1 MCRTITVRNM
11 RLKKRLAAGLSG
23 RKGQAT
29 IEYVLMLGTIL
40 VVLSAFMMAFNKDI
54 VRIFFS
60 FIGML
65 LGY

>member
-1 MCRTITVRNM
+1 MLNM
-11 RLKKRLAAGLSG
+11 RLNKRFPAGLPG

-29 IEYVLMLGTIL
+29 IEYVLMLGTVL
-40 VVLSAFMMAFNKDI
+40 VILSAFIMAFNKDI

>member
-1 MCRTITVRNM
+1 
-11 RLKKRLAAGLSG
+11 
-23 RKGQAT
+23 
-29 IEYVLMLGTIL
+29 MLGTVL
-40 VVLSAFMMAFNKDI
+40 VILSAFMMAFNKDI